1 MDKWQAQ
8 QAYWGGFGLEAY
20 NALTVPDEAK
30 QILDEG
36 GMYITYSP
44 VNGSLNGTA
53 MSVGSLWYK
62 GRSWATICQKTSII
76 EQLADREIK
85 IDGGAVK
92 FRKPTSNFAQPMSDP
107 NDENVRR
114 MVLSVEVEF
123 LSN

>member
-20 NALTVPDEAK
+20 NELTVPDDAV
-30 QILDEG
+30 
-36 GMYITYSP
+36 MPYITYSP
-44 VNGSLNGTA
+44 VNGSLNGTTVA
-53 MSVGSLWYK
+53 RGSLWYK